1 MRLARLFR
9 GVTGVCCLLLCG
21 LGVIPGGLAMAA
33 PGDSDQVSAAAFA
46 GRTLSAVAYL
56 SRSADRGGGS
66 LTRLMFQA
74 YLRADGTASVRVWD
88 VAADAYTRPAES
100 HWTTKGEQLCLTVP
114 TVSPTLCLDVH
125 VWGPRIAGTSVSPYA
140 MLDGD
145 LKQGNLL
152 AAGH

>member
-9 GVTGVCCLLLCG
+9 GIIALLG
-21 LGVIPGGLAMAA
+21 AA
-33 PGDSDQVSAAAFA
+33 LFASGAAHAASGESDQVSAAALA
-46 GRTLSAVAYL
+46 DRTLSAVAYL
-56 SRSADRGGGS
+56 SRSTDHGGGG

-74 YLRADGTASVRVWD
+74 YLRPNGTALVRVWD
-88 VAADAYTRPAES
+88 TAADAYTRPSES
-100 HWTTKGEQLCLTVP
+100 HWTATGAQMCLDVP

-125 VWGPRIAGTSVSPYA
+125 VWGPRIAGTSVTPYA